1 MELRK
6 EQHKLYYTQEQR
18 GFATFIEYIT
28 VALMETNWRLNSR
41 KTLRTQWIDPKLTDE
56 ASILIDISFP
66 VPMTT
71 CLANKIIELEP
82 QWQYILISC
91 VFLESVQ
98 QIPKELG
105 ETRFIG
111 LFIREQTP
119 RRAPSAINFS
129 SANRIQDETH
139 ASEATNFEMVWVD
152 CERVKGVAKHRLY
165 YFFVDLFLF
174 PFFFKR
180 LNAAALKKDI
190 NVIPPSG
197 LFLSDRRIP
206 YNIPS
211 DWRALWLSNLDELQR
226 INDANDNNTV
236 SNVTVQLGGTAFLHC
251 KVRNLADR
259 TVSDAEKRG
268 KGRHNPLS
276 RSPESL
282 ESSRSSRPGR
292 SAFLATNR
300 VALLG
305 ASAPAP
311 APTAAAEYQQHPA
324 VNDANRPTDLGYP
337 SGPLSVRA
345 EPLEANSSVP
355 SKGERVAP
363 FSQTSSISW
372 IRRRDFHVLTSSTF
386 TYTNDERFQVLHA
399 EGSDDWTLQIK
410 YVQERDNGTYE
421 CQFHINDL

>member
-1 MELRK
+1 MLTGRSVSGIHSVLVTELD
-6 EQHKLYYTQEQR
+6 ETQ
-18 GFATFIEYIT
+18 
-28 VALMETNWRLNSR
+28 
-41 KTLRTQWIDPKLTDE
+41 
-56 ASILIDISFP
+56 
-66 VPMTT
+66 
-71 CLANKIIELEP
+71 
-82 QWQYILISC
+82 
-91 VFLESVQ
+91 
-98 QIPKELG
+98 
-105 ETRFIG
+105 FIG

-152 CERVKGVAKHRLY
+152 CERVKGVAKRERRTCSRRL
-165 YFFVDLFLF
+165 V
-174 PFFFKR
+174 
-180 LNAAALKKDI
+180 A
-190 NVIPPSG
+190 G

-268 KGRHNPLS
+268 KGRRNPLS

-282 ESSRSSRPGR
+282 ESSRSSRPGH

-300 VALLG
+300 VALL
-305 ASAPAP
+305 AAA
-311 APTAAAEYQQHPA
+311 AATAAAEAAEYQQHPA
-324 VNDANRPTDLGYP
+324 ANDANRPTDLGYP

-345 EPLEANSSVP
+345 EPL
-355 SKGERVAP
+355 
-363 FSQTSSISW
+363 
-372 IRRRDFHVLTSSTF
+372 
-386 TYTNDERFQVLHA
+386 
-399 EGSDDWTLQIK
+399 
-410 YVQERDNGTYE
+410 
-421 CQFHINDL
+421 